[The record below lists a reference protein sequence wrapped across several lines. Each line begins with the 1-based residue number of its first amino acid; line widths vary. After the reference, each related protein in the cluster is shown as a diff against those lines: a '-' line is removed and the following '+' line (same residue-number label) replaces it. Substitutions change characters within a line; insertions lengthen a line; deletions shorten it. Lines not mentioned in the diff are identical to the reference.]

1 MSFKKITSYLVQFIF
16 QSPTKHLTTMMIA
29 AVLLANA
36 VLVPSDSPYWII
48 VPTAIFDYL
57 LNALLIL
64 QMFDV
69 RPL

>member
-1 MSFKKITSYLVQFIF
+1 
-16 QSPTKHLTTMMIA
+16 MMIA

-36 VLVPSDSPYWII
+36 VLVPSDPPYWII
-48 VPTAIFDYL
+48 VSTAILDYL